1 MLRYGRA
8 CLWLALAAL
17 TGGPARAQDPS
28 LGGAAVGADA
38 GAYLGAAFSNL
49 PFYHDGQGTMVGGLA
64 GAVLG
69 TLGLAP
75 IGAAPTEALST
86 PPAAKPPVAMRIE
99 CRNFTDSF
107 MVDGKPQEVKGT
119 ICKQPDG
126 SWKVQP

>member
-1 MLRYGRA
+1 MT
-8 CLWLALAAL
+8 LARPILVLSLLAAAA
-17 TGGPARAQDPS
+17 GARAQDAS

-64 GAVLG
+64 GGVLG

-75 IGAAPTEALST
+75 IGALPAESLAT
-86 PPAAKPPVAMRIE
+86 PQAAKPPVSMRIE

-107 MVDGKPQEVKGT
+107 MVDGKPQEVQGV